1 LKNNR
6 GDVVNFKVVVL
17 STLTLA
23 LVACGGDKT
32 PSKAVVASTGQSAG
46 VIKVTRDAA
55 GEISC
60 TGSVVDIQWDARA
73 AVGDKEGT
81 EVQIW
86 IKPIEGEPTLFIEG
100 GVVGE
105 AKTGNWVLPGVK
117 FVAKVKQDKKV
128 VDEFI
133 VPGKQC

>member
-1 LKNNR
+1 M
-6 GDVVNFKVVVL
+6 NFKVIVL

-32 PSKAVVASTGQSAG
+32 PSKAAVVSAGQSAG

-55 GEISC
+55 AEISC

-73 AVGDKEGT
+73 AVGDKDGT

-86 IKPIEGEPTLFIEG
+86 IVPIDGEPTLFVEG

-105 AKTGNWVLPGVK
+105 AKTGNWVIPGVK
-117 FVAKVKQDKKV
+117 FVAKIKQDRKV
-128 VDEFI
+128 VEEFV